1 MVFRVYGV
9 VCAAFLV
16 LFVLVNL
23 YNRDEGS
30 FTADLNDEVDP
41 TVRTNNL
48 TFVELFIDAHRGG
61 GGGGGIWG
69 FCYGPKKGGKKMQKK
84 AAPRIF

>member
-41 TVRTNNL
+41 TVRTNHL
-48 TFVELFIDAHRGG
+48 LELFIDAHVRVLVRSKKSGHKNAIKRGL
-61 GGGGGIWG
+61 
-69 FCYGPKKGGKKMQKK
+69 P
-84 AAPRIF
+84 

>member
-48 TFVELFIDAHRGG
+48 LELFIDAQLHT
-61 GGGGGIWG
+61 
-69 FCYGPKKGGKKMQKK
+69 QKVWS
-84 AAPRIF
+84 

>member
-41 TVRTNNL
+41 TVRTNHL
-48 TFVELFIDAHRGG
+48 IELFIDAHWGG
-61 GGGGGIWG
+61 GMGV
-69 FCYGPKKGGKKMQKK
+69 M
-84 AAPRIF
+84 